1 MVISHIPGKD
11 LHLAA
16 QAAEGRRMENPIAVP
31 LERTAIRVL
40 GLRMLSP
47 LSIARM
53 HRIAGKQSLLAL
65 LPIRS
70 RIAKV
75 GLLHLKIAF
84 SWVLHYRQVVSM
96 DDLFVR
102 ALAQDL
108 GDPIR
113 MASANH
119 LHLLGI
125 VIAQTPGDLSSRSVY
140 QRHNVPFAKIAGDL
154 QDPDG
159 QQTA

>member
-1 MVISHIPGKD
+1 
-11 LHLAA
+11 
-16 QAAEGRRMENPIAVP
+16 
-31 LERTAIRVL
+31 
-40 GLRMLSP
+40 
-47 LSIARM
+47 
-53 HRIAGKQSLLAL
+53 
-65 LPIRS
+65 
-70 RIAKV
+70 
-75 GLLHLKIAF
+75 
-84 SWVLHYRQVVSM
+84 M

-140 QRHNVPFAKIAGDL
+140 QRDNVPFSKIASDL